1 MKTVIAAIT
10 SVIALSAFAASEK
23 ADVVLER
30 LKHPASVCVM
40 GDPCSENLGKAPVAA
55 AARTGDQV
63 YNGACA
69 ACHATGAAGAP
80 KMGDAGA
87 WAAVADGM
95 RLLLAS
101 APVTASVTV
110 VAVPVPVFGVVTGI
124 AVPDGVLA
132 SRAKE
137 HHLVSC
143 AEVMLAEER
152 QAKVPREVI
161 GGLVDRA
168 KHLSNEVPGV

>member
-10 SVIALSAFAASEK
+10 SLIALTAFAASEN
-23 ADVVLER
+23 AGVVLER

-40 GDPCSENLGKAPVAA
+40 GDPCSENLGKTPVAA

-87 WAAVADGM
+87 WAARVDQGMETMVKHAINGYNAMPARGLCADCSDQEIADAVAYM
-95 RLLLAS
+95 
-101 APVTASVTV
+101 
-110 VAVPVPVFGVVTGI
+110 
-124 AVPDGVLA
+124 
-132 SRAKE
+132 
-137 HHLVSC
+137 
-143 AEVMLAEER
+143 
-152 QAKVPREVI
+152 
-161 GGLVDRA
+161 VDA
-168 KHLSNEVPGV
+168 L